1 MELTS
6 LTAVSPLDGRYAAKL
21 APLRPLMSEL
31 GYMRYRVQVELTWFV
46 ALSDAGFAE
55 FKPLSAQARAYLQSL
70 LAGFGEADGAAIK
83 AIERTTNH
91 DVKAVEYWIKSKF
104 DGHPELQAASEFVH
118 FACTSED
125 INNTSHALQLQ
136 AGRAVLLQ
144 GLDVVIERLRQLAH
158 QHAGVPMLSR
168 THGQTASPTTVGKEL
183 ANVVVRLQ
191 AARQRI
197 AGVALLAK
205 MNGAVGNYN
214 AHLSAWPDFDWEAF
228 ARRVVEAPPPAGLGL
243 SFQPYSTQIE
253 PHDTMAELFDAIA
266 RAGTICID
274 LARDVWGY
282 ISLGYFKQKT
292 KAGEIGS
299 STMPHKVNP
308 IDFEN
313 AEGNLGLANA
323 VLRHLAEKLPI
334 SRWQRDLTDSTVL
347 RNMGVALGYAVLAYQ
362 SLLTGLN
369 KLELNESQLAADLDH
384 AWEVLAEPI
393 QTVMR
398 RYGVPGAYEKL
409 KEATRGQAVTREAL
423 HALIGGLDIP
433 PAEKERLL
441 ALTPAGYVGKAAEL
455 ARRV

>member
-55 FKPLSAQARAYLQSL
+55 FPPLSAPARSHLQGL
-70 LAGFGEADGAAIK
+70 LTNFSEADGAAIK
-83 AIERTTNH
+83 AIEKTTNH

-104 DGHPELQAASEFVH
+104 EGQPELQAASEFVH

-144 GLDVVIERLRQLAH
+144 GLDAVIERLRALAH

-191 AARQRI
+191 AARARI

-214 AHLSAWPDFDWEAF
+214 AHLAAWPDFDWEAF
-228 ARRVVEAPPPAGLGL
+228 ARRVVEAPVPAGLGL
-243 SFQPYSTQIE
+243 TFQPYSIQIE
-253 PHDTMAELFDAIA
+253 PHDYMAELFDAIA
-266 RAGTICID
+266 RAGTIGID

-369 KLELNESQLAADLDH
+369 KLELNPAQLAADLDH

-409 KEATRGQAVTREAL
+409 KEVTRGQQVTREAL
-423 HALIGGLDIP
+423 HGLIRGLDIP
-433 PAEKERLL
+433 AAEKERLL
-441 ALTPAGYVGKAAEL
+441 ALTPAGYVGKAGEL
-455 ARRV
+455 AGRV